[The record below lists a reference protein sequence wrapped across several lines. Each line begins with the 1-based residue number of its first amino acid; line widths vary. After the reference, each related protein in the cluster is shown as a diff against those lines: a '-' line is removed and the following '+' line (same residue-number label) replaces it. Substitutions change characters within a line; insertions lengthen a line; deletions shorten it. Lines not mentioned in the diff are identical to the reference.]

1 MRWKIIF
8 NLIFALFAISLFI
21 FYWFVP
27 FRTIEFGMESGH
39 SNFTLNDS
47 DNGNMQFYSR
57 MRFPSPQISYRI
69 DNCPLQKQ
77 DNIEEAFEIISDITL
92 LDFYPKNYGE
102 EIYVTCDSKNRIE
115 GGLFIAGEGGP
126 TNITK
131 TENFNVILNGRVLL
145 IRESQCQTPNVA
157 IHELLHVLGF
167 DHSDNPNNIMYYLSS
182 CKQTIGDDIP
192 ELINRLYAT
201 PTYADLSFENVSATM
216 HRRYLDINIS
226 VRNNGLKASEEA
238 KVIIYVDGKN
248 VEEVELDPIEI
259 GFGRT
264 IGLRNIWVSQINVE
278 QLEFF
283 IDAGFEELEKNNNR
297 IILQIK
303 ED

>member
-1 MRWKIIF
+1 MGWKIIL
-8 NLIFALFAISLFI
+8 NLIFVLFVISLFV

-27 FRTIEFGMESGH
+27 FKTIEFGIKSGH

-57 MRFPSPQISYRI
+57 MRFPSQRISYRI
-69 DNCPLQKQ
+69 DNCPLQKE
-77 DNIEEAFEIISDITL
+77 DNMEEAFEMLSNLTL
-92 LDFYPKNYGE
+92 VNFYPKSQGE

-115 GGLFIAGEGGP
+115 GDLFIAGEGGP

-131 TENFNVILNGRVLL
+131 TENFNIILNGEVLL
-145 IRESQCQTPNVA
+145 IRESQCPTPNIG

-167 DHSDNPNNIMYYLSS
+167 NHSDNPNNIMYYLSK
-182 CKQTIGDDIP
+182 CGQTIGQDQID
-192 ELINRLYAT
+192 LINQLYSI
-201 PTYADLSFENVSATM
+201 PTYADLAFENVSSTM
-216 HRRYLDINIS
+216 NGRYLDANIS
-226 VRNNGLKASEEA
+226 IRNHGLKISE
-238 KVIIYVDGKN
+238 KTSIVIYADGKLIN
-248 VEEVELDPIEI
+248 EIELDPIEI

-264 IGLRNIWVSQINVE
+264 IIVHNIWVSQINVE

-283 IDAGFEELEKNNNR
+283 IDSNFEELEKNNNR

>member
-1 MRWKIIF
+1 MGWKIFF
-8 NLIFALFAISLFI
+8 NVIFALFAISLFI
-21 FYWFVP
+21 FYWFIP
-27 FRTIEFGMESGH
+27 FKTIEFGAESGH

-57 MRFPSPQISYRI
+57 MRFPSPKISYKI
-69 DNCPLQKQ
+69 DNCPLQKE
-77 DNIEEAFEIISDITL
+77 DDMEEAFEIISDITL
-92 LDFYPKNYGE
+92 LDFYSKSYGE
-102 EIYVTCDSKNRIE
+102 EIFVTCDSKNRIE

-131 TENFNVILNGRVLL
+131 TENFNVILNGKILL
-145 IRESQCQTPNVA
+145 IRESQCETPNIA

-167 DHSDNPNNIMYYLSS
+167 DHSDNPNNIMYYLSK
-182 CKQTIGDDIP
+182 CGQTIGQDQID
-192 ELINRLYAT
+192 LINELYSV

-216 HRRYLDINIS
+216 RGRYLDASIS
-226 VRNNGLKASEEA
+226 VRNHGLKASEKT
-238 KVIIYVDGKN
+238 KVVIYVDKKLI
-248 VEEVELDPIEI
+248 EEIELDSIEI

-264 IGLRNIWVSQINVE
+264 IILRNIWVSQINVE

-283 IDAGFEELEKNNNR
+283 IDSDFEELEKNNNR